1 MLARVAYLHH
11 EVGPF
16 RRRRPQGIIIR
27 RRRLHIFSPLSSVWS
42 CEEVE
47 LNEDAKALAIC
58 Q

>member
-11 EVGPF
+11 EMGPF
-16 RRRRPQGIIIR
+16 R

-47 LNEDAKALAIC
+47 LNEDAKASAIC